1 MISDSRHEG
10 PDEGKA
16 VAEPTGIPKIVDEIV
31 EHVEATVEHV
41 ETVFAPG
48 HADVSHREPDEDEA
62 FDRLFTRHQCE
73 VLRGLL
79 RLRRSLHGPQALLET
94 AGHFTRPPFP
104 PRPKSQR

>member
-1 MISDSRHEG
+1 
-10 PDEGKA
+10 
-16 VAEPTGIPKIVDEIV
+16 
-31 EHVEATVEHV
+31 
-41 ETVFAPG
+41 
-48 HADVSHREPDEDEA
+48 
-62 FDRLFTRHQCE
+62 